1 MDAPSPHQAPDP
13 FYGVQLRTIRRQ
25 KIECKAI
32 SMLGPPFLMHL
43 GMVIS
48 GIIRNYHYSAAR
60 FSAFQPEVS
69 KEAPER
75 LSIKTCFLSLED
87 EFTIAQP
94 YRPKVA
100 DTAMGRMMQDY
111 RGPSLWRHP
120 HAAARTVLLETN
132 FVYGP

>member
-1 MDAPSPHQAPDP
+1 MNAPSPHQAPDP
-13 FYGVQLRTIRRQ
+13 FYGVQFWTIRRQ
-25 KIECKAI
+25 KIECKALSI
-32 SMLGPPFLMHL
+32 LGSPFLMHL

-48 GIIRNYHYSAAR
+48 GIISNYHDSAAR

-75 LSIKTCFLSLED
+75 LGIKTCFLSLED
-87 EFTIAQP
+87 KFPIAQP
-94 YRPKVA
+94 HRSKIA

>member
-1 MDAPSPHQAPDP
+1 
-13 FYGVQLRTIRRQ
+13 
-25 KIECKAI
+25 
-32 SMLGPPFLMHL
+32 MLGSPFLMHL

-48 GIIRNYHYSAAR
+48 GIISNYHYSAAR

-75 LSIKTCFLSLED
+75 LGIKTCFLSLED
-87 EFTIAQP
+87 EFPIAQP

-100 DTAMGRMMQDY
+100 DTAMGRMMQDH